1 MVQDTLTKKR
11 AGGQVVYFNIISYSG
26 YDNSRLDPYS
36 ELASHSKKEAV
47 FLTYTRRVI

>member
-11 AGGQVVYFNIISYSG
+11 AGGQAVYFNIISYSG

-36 ELASHSKKEAV
+36 ERCGEEGVRSI
-47 FLTYTRRVI
+47 FLTWDS